1 VNDMNRH
8 FALAFLT
15 VPDLAPAEA
24 IRIAAETGHDS
35 VGLRLLPAAA
45 SGEGPYPILTD
56 PAVLREA
63 RSALSDTGIRIGDV
77 EIVRLKAQTKVEEFL
92 PFLECAAVLGA
103 ANILVAG
110 DDPDPARLTQTFAR
124 FAELAGRYGL
134 TADLEFMPWTG
145 VRDAQAALA
154 IVKKAGQANGGVLAD
169 ALHWDRTGGKVDD
182 LTCIPTERIHY
193 FQICDAPK
201 EFIDTDS
208 ELIRVARGG
217 RLFPGQGGIDLRAFL
232 AALPANVPISVE
244 IASEEL
250 HARLA
255 PRERAAQALGATL
268 SLVNSLKN

>member
-1 VNDMNRH
+1 MSRH

-24 IRIAAETGHDS
+24 IRIAAETGYDS

-63 RSALSDTGIRIGDV
+63 QSALSDTGIRVGDV
-77 EIVRLKAQTKVEEFL
+77 EIVRLKAETKIEEFL
-92 PFLECAAVLGA
+92 PFLECAAALGA
-103 ANILVAG
+103 AHILVAG
-110 DDPDPARLTQTFAR
+110 DDRDPERLTQTFAG

-145 VRDAQAALA
+145 VRDAEAALA
-154 IVKKAGQANGGVLAD
+154 IVEKAGQANGGVLAD
-169 ALHWDRTGGKVDD
+169 ALHWDRTSGKIDD
-182 LTCIPTERIHY
+182 LARISTERIHY

-201 EFIDTDS
+201 DFIDTDS

-217 RLFPGQGGIDLRAFL
+217 RLLPGQGGIDLRAFCE
-232 AALPANVPISVE
+232 ALPANVPISVE
-244 IASEEL
+244 IASKEFN
-250 HARLA
+250 ARLT
-255 PRERAAQALGATL
+255 PRERAAQALAATSRL
-268 SLVNSLKN
+268 RESVKN